1 MVTSPSN
8 SVCPRCGQTVS
19 SGWIGG
25 LCPRCISRTSL
36 GALLGPTP
44 AARPRLGDYELG
56 EELGRGAMGAVYRAR
71 HVPLGQTVALKV
83 ILTGE
88 FASEAERRRFLAEA
102 GQAAR
107 LDHPNIV
114 RVFNYG
120 ETEGRQFYAMELV
133 EGPTLAAAVQSAEW
147 KMKNAAGGAAYSS
160 FRHSAFLI
168 SQVARAVQH
177 AHERG
182 VLHRDLKPGNI
193 LLDAAGAPHISDF
206 GLAKLLDPAA
216 DTAPGTETLAGS
228 PIGTPAYMAPE
239 QVRGDRTVTIAADLW
254 SLGAVLYELLAGR
267 PPFVAGSAVETYRQI
282 LEQEPP
288 RIATDRPDRPGPA
301 FRDLEIIALKCL
313 RKAPAQRYAS
323 AAALAD
329 DLDRWLRKEPIQART
344 VSAPERLWLWTR
356 RRPLVASLSLAL
368 ALGGVLGTLLLLR
381 ANQRLTRA
389 LAETREAERSARTH
403 LHAALVAQ
411 VRARRGLNAAT
422 PHSDTLKVIAEAAR
436 LAPSLDTRNEAV
448 IALAAR
454 DRDAGRSNAVPDA
467 VFREFAASGSASLGC
482 SLDVS
487 PDGSLVVVGT
497 HAALQFWDVRSGGLL
512 ATRTQ
517 SGFPWVS
524 AHFTPDGSN
533 VVFSARNFGVNSR
546 SLDRRENSDGRT
558 LEFGPVVRRSRPFDA
573 TVQATYR
580 DKRDWLVALDRNPI
594 YITKVEIWPDGNAEA
609 GRVVAA
615 GDLMTYMSLS
625 PDQRWLAST
634 LLPAADV
641 RIWDTQTAKPVH
653 HLGLK
658 GALLATFTPDGRHLI
673 TRDTAEYI
681 VWNVGA
687 WTKVTAW
694 PADTTSLAA
703 RIRFSPDGRFL
714 AVLQGNDR
722 IQFVRLADWSE
733 AVTLIG
739 PLPLDVTDM
748 TWNAA
753 GDRFYLV
760 TREGQVREWNLASL
774 RQQLGAMKLNWD
786 PAPAAFRA
794 ER

>member
-8 SVCPRCGQTVS
+8 STCPRCGQPVS
-19 SGWIGG
+19 GGWLGG
-25 LCPRCISRTSL
+25 LCPRCVSRTSL
-36 GALLGPTP
+36 RSLLGGTP

-71 HVPLGQTVALKV
+71 HVTLDQTVALKV
-83 ILTGE
+83 VLSGE

-114 RVFNYG
+114 RVLNYG
-120 ETEGRQFYAMELV
+120 EAEGRQFYAMELI
-133 EGPTLAAAVQSAEW
+133 EGPTLAQRMRKAECHLE
-147 KMKNAAGGAAYSS
+147 NGASGAAGHLS
-160 FRHSAFLI
+160 FRPSAFLI

-193 LLDAAGAPHISDF
+193 LLDAGDTPHISDF
-206 GLAKLLDPAA
+206 GLATLLGSDGAGVS
-216 DTAPGTETLAGS
+216 TGQTLAGS
-228 PIGTPAYMAPE
+228 PLGTPAYMAPE
-239 QVRGDRTVTIAADLW
+239 QVRGDRAVTTASDLW
-254 SLGAVLYELLAGR
+254 SLGAILYELLAGR
-267 PPFVAGSAVETYRQI
+267 PPFAAASTVETYRKI
-282 LEQEPP
+282 LEEEPP
-288 RIATDRPDRPGPA
+288 EFDPA
-301 FRDLEIIALKCL
+301 KSGNGAARDLEIIARKCL
-313 RKAPAQRYAS
+313 RKDPAQRYGS

-329 DLDRWLRKEPIQART
+329 DLDRWLNREPILARP
-344 VSAPERLWLWTR
+344 VSGGEKLWLWAR
-356 RRPLVASLSLAL
+356 RRPLVAALSGAL
-368 ALGGVLGTLLLLR
+368 VAGFVLGAGLLVR
-381 ANQRLTRA
+381 ANGHLTRA
-389 LAETREAERSARTH
+389 LAETRRAEQTAREH

-411 VRARRGLNAAT
+411 VRARRGLNAAS
-422 PHSDTLKVIAEAAR
+422 PHADTLKVIAEAAV

-454 DRDAGRSNAVPDA
+454 DRDLSRSNAIPNA
-467 VFREFAASGSASLGC
+467 VFREFAPSGSAALGC

-487 PDGSLVVVGT
+487 PDGALVVVGT
-497 HAALQFWDVRSGGLL
+497 HEALQFWDARSGALL
-512 ATRTQ
+512 ATRKQ

-533 VVFSARNFGVNSR
+533 VVYSARTFGVVSR
-546 SLDRRENSDGRT
+546 SLARRENSDGIA
-558 LEFGPVVRRSRPFDA
+558 LDFGPVVRNSRPFDA
-573 TVQATYR
+573 TVQVTYR
-580 DKRDWLVALDRNPI
+580 EKRDWLVALDRNPI
-594 YITKVEIWPDGNAEA
+594 YITKVEFWPDGNQEA
-609 GRVVAA
+609 ARVVAA

-634 LLPAADV
+634 LIPAADV
-641 RIWDTQTAKPVH
+641 RIWDTLTAKPVH
-653 HLGLK
+653 QLGLK

-673 TRDTAEYI
+673 TRDTTEYV
-681 VWNVGA
+681 VWNVGT
-687 WTKVTAW
+687 WTKVAAW

-703 RIRFSPDGRFL
+703 RMRFSPDGHLL

-722 IQFVRLADWSE
+722 IQFVRLADWTE

-753 GDRFYLV
+753 GDRFYLL
-760 TREGQVREWNLASL
+760 TREGQVREWNLGSL
-774 RQQLGAMKLNWD
+774 RQQLGTMKLDWES
-786 PAPAAFRA
+786 APAGFRPGH
-794 ER
+794 